1 MKQQVEERLTYFDS
15 GERGPQNEDVMHE
28 VVEQLL
34 AAAPKKKKKTKAE

>member
-28 VVEQLL
+28 VIEQLQ
-34 AAAPKKKKKTKAE
+34 ASSIKKKKKTKE